1 MKIILLTKIKRL
13 VAKIYKDSWSKN
25 LENKKGPNTIR
36 YSLPRKFINEDWD
49 Q

>member
-1 MKIILLTKIKRL
+1 MKITLLTKIKRL
-13 VAKIYKDSWSKN
+13 AAKIYKDSWSKN